1 MSSEIFKKPLPYLA
15 LLIAHLI
22 WGANFVVAKISLEQ
36 IPVMSLGF
44 LRFAL
49 AFLLIAPF
57 LITLPKEERKI
68 KIEHLP
74 RLFLVGVFMI
84 SINIVFFYEGM
95 LKTSAINA
103 SVLSMSI
110 PIISVIGGWWFLKE
124 KIYLT
129 NLVGIVLGLIGAVTI
144 IGLPLLIVDG
154 LNKSMMLGNLLI
166 LLSSASFVI
175 GSILS
180 KDLLK
185 IYSPLVTTA
194 FAFLVG
200 AITFFIPAIF
210 DYIQN
215 PSWVLNLN
223 VLGVLGLLYITI
235 LSSIVA
241 FFLMVWGLS
250 KTNVIQ
256 ANLFQYIE
264 PAIAATLAVPILGER
279 ISYSFIVGTCLVVLG
294 TYWGSFGKPHHHH
307 PHHKHH
313 RT

>member
-110 PIISVIGGWWFLKE
+110 PIISVIGGWWFLNPEGK
-124 KIYLT
+124 
-129 NLVGIVLGLIGAVTI
+129 NL
-144 IGLPLLIVDG
+144 PD
-154 LNKSMMLGNLLI
+154 
-166 LLSSASFVI
+166 
-175 GSILS
+175 
-180 KDLLK
+180 
-185 IYSPLVTTA
+185 
-194 FAFLVG
+194 
-200 AITFFIPAIF
+200 
-210 DYIQN
+210 
-215 PSWVLNLN
+215 
-223 VLGVLGLLYITI
+223 
-235 LSSIVA
+235 
-241 FFLMVWGLS
+241 
-250 KTNVIQ
+250 
-256 ANLFQYIE
+256 
-264 PAIAATLAVPILGER
+264 
-279 ISYSFIVGTCLVVLG
+279 
-294 TYWGSFGKPHHHH
+294 
-307 PHHKHH
+307 
-313 RT
+313 